1 MKILGKRKLTPYGIE
16 IKKRLLEKN
25 LTQKEFCEKF
35 GIGQTRLSEMLYGAA
50 PGYKYRKIIEKA
62 LK

>member
-1 MKILGKRKLTPYGIE
+1 MIVAKRKLTPYGIE

-25 LTQKEFCEKF
+25 LTQKEFCEMH
-35 GIGQTRLSEMLYGAA
+35 GIGQTRLSEMLYGTA
-50 PGYKYRKIIEKA
+50 PGHKYRKIIEQV